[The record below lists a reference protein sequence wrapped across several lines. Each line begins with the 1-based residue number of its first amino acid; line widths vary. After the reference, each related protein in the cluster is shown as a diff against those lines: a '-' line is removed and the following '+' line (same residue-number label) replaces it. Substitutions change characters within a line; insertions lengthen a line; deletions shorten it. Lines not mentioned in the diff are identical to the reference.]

1 MNNLAALLLIGALGT
16 TAAPAQALEPVQS
29 SPGGGGPAYSQ
40 SQNITTPGTASGPAR
55 APNSQSGPT
64 ESGIGADPA
73 AQVEPPG
80 GPPAGALSLSQII
93 SQIESRPDCA
103 YIKDIDW
110 QDGRY
115 QVVYRT
121 RDGRDRDLKIDPRTG
136 RPQEGSL
143 PVPQWYT
150 RG

>member
-16 TAAPAQALEPVQS
+16 TAAPAGALEPVS
-29 SPGGGGPAYSQ
+29 SPPGSSGPVYTQ
-40 SQNITTPGTASGPAR
+40 SQNITTPAPAR
-55 APNSQSGPT
+55 LPNSQSGV
-64 ESGIGADPA
+64 EADPA

-110 QDGRY
+110 EDGRY

-136 RPQEGSL
+136 RPQEGAL
-143 PVPQWYT
+143 PVPHWFT
-150 RG
+150 KG

>member
-16 TAAPAQALEPVQS
+16 TAAPAGALEPVQATPGS
-29 SPGGGGPAYSQ
+29 SGPAYTQ
-40 SQNITTPGTASGPAR
+40 SQNITSPAPAR
-55 APNSQSGPT
+55 QSGPT

-110 QDGRY
+110 EDGRY

-136 RPQEGSL
+136 RPQEGAL
-143 PVPQWYT
+143 PVPHWFT
-150 RG
+150 KG

>member
-16 TAAPAQALEPVQS
+16 TAAPAGAIEPVQS
-29 SPGGGGPAYSQ
+29 SPGGSGPIYTQ
-40 SQNITTPGTASGPAR
+40 SQNITAPSR
-55 APNSQSGPT
+55 APSSQSGV
-64 ESGIGADPA
+64 EADPA

-110 QDGRY
+110 EDGRY

-136 RPQEGSL
+136 RPQEGAL
-143 PVPQWYT
+143 PVPHWFT
-150 RG
+150 KG

>member
-1 MNNLAALLLIGALGT
+1 MNNLATLLLIGALAT
-16 TAAPAQALEPVQS
+16 TAAPAGAIEPAQAS
-29 SPGGGGPAYSQ
+29 GPAYTQ
-40 SQNITTPGTASGPAR
+40 SQNITAPAPPSSAR
-55 APNSQSGPT
+55 APSSQSGV
-64 ESGIGADPA
+64 EADPA

-110 QDGRY
+110 EDGRY

-136 RPQEGSL
+136 RPQEGHL
-143 PVPQWYT
+143 PVPQWPK
-150 RG
+150 G

>member
-1 MNNLAALLLIGALGT
+1 MNNLAALLLFGALGT
-16 TAAPAQALEPVQS
+16 TAVPARALEPVAQPS
-29 SPGGGGPAYSQ
+29 GGNAPITYTQNQTAPLSTPGVSPPPARSQ
-40 SQNITTPGTASGPAR
+40 SNV
-55 APNSQSGPT
+55 
-64 ESGIGADPA
+64 EADPA
-73 AQVEPPG
+73 TQVEPPG

-110 QDGRY
+110 EDGRY

-143 PVPQWYT
+143 PLPQWFT
-150 RG
+150 KG

>member
-1 MNNLAALLLIGALGT
+1 MNNLAALILIGALGT
-16 TAAPAQALEPVQS
+16 TAAPAGALEPVS
-29 SPGGGGPAYSQ
+29 SPPGGGGPVYTQ

-55 APNSQSGPT
+55 PPSSQSGI
-64 ESGIGADPA
+64 EIDPA

-110 QDGRY
+110 NDGRY
-115 QVVYRT
+115 EVVYRT

-136 RPQEGSL
+136 RPQEGAL
-143 PVPQWYT
+143 PAPQWFT
-150 RG
+150 KG